1 MDLPRDGI
9 ELNTNIKSPDLSQVQ
24 RKEIEKEC
32 SIPLR
37 IDGNHLPAYIV
48 HRRAKN
54 VLEVR
59 RLSAKTGPIIN
70 DLALNFVFA
79 EINERHSCFFSPS

>member
-37 IDGNHLPAYIV
+37 INGNHLPANIV

-79 EINERHSCFFSPS
+79 EINKRHSCFFSPS